1 MWLEV
6 LEILKY
12 TLPAVVVLLATFI
25 IVRNF
30 LSSEA
35 KQLDM
40 KLRRETT
47 KDTLLLRLQAYE
59 RLMIFL
65 ERISPPNL
73 FVRFDK
79 EGLSAKEFQQI
90 LVASIRAEFEHN
102 LSQQIYV
109 SSKSWR
115 LVSLAKDETIKII
128 NLMSNAIPPGS
139 SAMELSRDILKFYME
154 GEQQFPGEEAMLVIK
169 DDVKRLL

>member
-1 MWLEV
+1 MWPDI

-12 TLPAVVVLLATFI
+12 TIPAFIVLLATYI

-30 LSSEA
+30 MKSEY
-35 KQLDM
+35 KKLEM
-40 KLRRETT
+40 KLRRETA
-47 KDTLLLRLQAYE
+47 KETLLLRLQAYE

-79 EGLSAKEFQQI
+79 EGLSAKEFQKI
-90 LVASIRAEFEHN
+90 LVASIRAEYEHN

-109 SSKSWR
+109 SSKAWR
-115 LVSLAKDETIKII
+115 LTSLAKDETIKVI
-128 NLMSNAIPPGS
+128 NLMANAIPPGS
-139 SAMELSRDILKFYME
+139 SAMDLSRDILKFYLE
-154 GEQQFPGEEAMLVIK
+154 SEQQFPGEEAMLVIK
-169 DDVKRLL
+169 EEVKQLL